1 MIGTSASS
9 SQIALA
15 SNTTRALHHATK
27 RSATKASAFTRHR
40 ISSRSVRKNGAI
52 KEPSDVTEKISSESS
67 SSSAVGEATAS
78 EGADEVKRAPRPA
91 TLNRPVSEAAVSSN
105 AALENLKAAGGANV
119 YQSERKSSIITLGLS
134 IHSCPV
140 EIREKMAVPADRF
153 NEAVTSLV
161 ENPHIEEAAIL
172 STCNRMEVT
181 IVGLSYDRAVAELEN
196 WMSKWSGVELSELRE
211 HFFLLKDR
219 DACTHLLAVSGGLD
233 SVVLGEG
240 QILAQVKSVFQMGE
254 GVKGFGRH
262 LNGLFKAAIV
272 AGKRVRNETSIAS
285 GAVSVSS
292 AAAELLQMKLPG
304 ESYEGTKVMI
314 VGAGTMSKLLVK
326 HLESKRCT
334 EMTILNRTKPRAE
347 ALAEEFPNVNMK
359 IHLMED
365 FIPLAAEHDIIFT
378 ASSSMEPIIT
388 KEHLDSM
395 PTATDKVNG
404 KRRLVDIAVPR
415 NVCASC
421 SEHAETICYNVD
433 DLKELAEANKAKRNQ
448 AAEDARQLLEEELNA
463 FEAWRDSLETVPTIK
478 RLRSKAERIRSQEL
492 EKALG
497 KIKGELSNKDKKVF
511 EELSRGIVNK
521 LLHGPMQALRSDGS
535 DRAAVAQT
543 LVNMHALE
551 LMFDLRKEDEIEEK
565 EKKNK
570 KEAERKK

>member
-551 LMFDLRKEDEIEEK
+551 LMFELRKEDEIEE
-565 EKKNK
+565 EKKKKK
-570 KEAERKK
+570 KEAEGKK